1 MTDGQYPR
9 EHGGTPRASDLS
21 LAQTAP
27 LEPSSDALSRLS
39 GAHPIPRPVARQ
51 TPPAA
56 HGYGSL
62 ADAAGAP
69 PPPIALPARPTTLAE
84 SGLELETLA
93 ELALKHVVSA
103 GTISGGELADR
114 LRLPLAGIVEE
125 VIAALRRDGLV
136 EHMAAVANP
145 TLLGAAGMRL
155 RPTERGAQLDH
166 AARERSGY
174 VGPAPVSLAA
184 YERLMRHQ
192 IMAARSVKRSE
203 VWRRM
208 AHLVLPDE
216 TVDGIGAALESG
228 GPLFLY
234 GHPGNGKTAAATAV
248 AHMYP
253 GGVLI
258 PYAIE
263 IDGYVVRVF
272 DAGIH
277 RPLPLESLS
286 GAPRMDER
294 WVYCATP
301 FVRAGIE
308 LRLAQLDL
316 HFNADQRYYDCP
328 IQLKAAAG
336 VLLIDDLGGQ
346 PDRVDD
352 LLNRLLE
359 PVATGVDTITTV
371 HGRQIPIPF
380 TSLLIFATSH
390 EPQEMLA
397 EIVLRRLPCK
407 IHIPDPTE
415 EHFREIFHRACQR
428 AGIEYSH
435 SGFEH
440 LRERWYDMGGRAP
453 RACHADEL
461 VRLVGAAARYGGVA
475 PALTV
480 PLIDAAAKMYF
491 G

>member
-1 MTDGQYPR
+1 MADGHYPR
-9 EHGGTPRASDLS
+9 EQSGMPRADDLS

-27 LEPSSDALSRLS
+27 LEPSHEAVARVA
-39 GAHPIPRPVARQ
+39 GPPPVATRQ
-51 TPPAA
+51 TPLYAHSSPAD
-56 HGYGSL
+56 S
-62 ADAAGAP
+62 AGAQP
-69 PPPIALPARPTTLAE
+69 LPVALPARPTTLAE

-103 GTISGGELADR
+103 GSISGGELAER

-125 VIAALRRDGLV
+125 AISALRRDGLV
-136 EHMAAVANP
+136 EHVAAVANP
-145 TLLGAAGMRL
+145 TLVGAAGIRL
-155 RPTERGAQLDH
+155 RPTERGTQLDRV
-166 AARERSGY
+166 ARERSGY
-174 VGPAPVSLAA
+174 VGPAPVSLNA
-184 YERLMRHQ
+184 YERMMRHQ
-192 IMAARSVKRSE
+192 AMAARSVKRSE

-216 TVDGIGAALESG
+216 TVDSIGAALESG
-228 GPLFLY
+228 GPLFFY

-277 RPLPLESLS
+277 HPLPLENSS
-286 GAPRMDER
+286 GAPRVDER

-301 FVRAGIE
+301 FVCAGIE
-308 LRLAQLDL
+308 LRLDQLDL
-316 HFNADQRYYDCP
+316 HFNSDQRYYDCP
-328 IQLKAAAG
+328 IQLKAAGG

-346 PDRVDD
+346 RDRVDD

-359 PVATGVDTITTV
+359 PLASGVDSVTTL
-371 HGRQIPIPF
+371 HGRQIPMPF
-380 TSLLIFATSH
+380 TSLLIFATSQ
-390 EPQEMLA
+390 PPDEMLA

-407 IHIPDPTE
+407 ILIPDPTE

-428 AGIEYSH
+428 GGIEYSQ

-440 LRERWYDMGGRAP
+440 LRERWYGMGGRVP
-453 RACHADEL
+453 RACHAGEL
-461 VRLVGAAARYGGVA
+461 IRLVGAAARYYGVA
-475 PALTV
+475 PALSAQ
-480 PLIDAAAKMYF
+480 LMDAAAKLYF

>member
-9 EHGGTPRASDLS
+9 EQGGTPRAADLS
-21 LAQTAP
+21 LAQTSR
-27 LEPSSDALSRLS
+27 LEPSPGAMPRVS
-39 GAHPIPRPVARQ
+39 GPPAATRQ
-51 TPPAA
+51 TPHYPHSSPAD
-56 HGYGSL
+56 S
-62 ADAAGAP
+62 AGAHSLP
-69 PPPIALPARPTTLAE
+69 AMLPARPTTIAE
-84 SGLELETLA
+84 SGLELETLE

-103 GTISGGELADR
+103 GAISGGELAER

-125 VIAALRRDGLV
+125 AITALRRDGLV
-136 EHMAAVANP
+136 EHIAAPVNP
-145 TLLGAAGMRL
+145 TLVGAAGIRL
-155 RPTERGAQLDH
+155 RPTERGAQIDH
-166 AARERSGY
+166 AARERNGY
-174 VGPAPVSLAA
+174 VGPAPVSLTA
-184 YERLMRHQ
+184 YERMMRHQ
-192 IMAARSVKRSE
+192 AMAARSVKRSE

-216 TVDGIGAALESG
+216 TVDAIGAALESG

-234 GHPGNGKTAAATAV
+234 GRPGNGKTAAATAV

-263 IDGYVVRVF
+263 IDGHVVRVF

-277 RPLPLESLS
+277 HPLPLEGMSS
-286 GAPRMDER
+286 APRMDDR

-308 LRLAQLDL
+308 LRLEQLDL

-328 IQLKAAAG
+328 IQLKAAGG

-346 PDRVDD
+346 RYRVDD

-359 PVATGVDTITTV
+359 PLASGVDSVTTV

-390 EPQEMLA
+390 QPDEMLA

-407 IHIPDPTE
+407 VHISDPTE

-428 AGIEYSH
+428 AGIEYSQ

-440 LRERWYDMGGRAP
+440 LRERWYGMGGRAP
-453 RACHADEL
+453 RACHPGEL
-461 VRLVGAAARYGGVA
+461 VRLVGAAARYYGVT
-475 PALTV
+475 PALTAQ
-480 PLIDAAAKMYF
+480 LIDAAAKMYF